1 MQPKKVAF
9 VICNQKRLHSPD
21 ATKKGCIFKDFLLS
35 LQRNKKIMRTT
46 AIITGDIVDSTK
58 LNLAERDIM
67 INALQ
72 AIPEILSPFE
82 RISMEIFRGDSFQVK
97 IPNSE
102 IAAKA
107 AIAIRAWLRSQVEL
121 CGKEPLDARLAIGI
135 GGTDYESDTL
145 STSDGEAFRLSGRL
159 LDKMQKVRLAVAT
172 PWTSVNE
179 ELRLSTAFVDDII
192 SSWTQNQS
200 KIMLLRLQTSKSHLE
215 LSQILEISRQ
225 MVDKSLK
232 SSKEDLVEAYIDRF
246 EKLIIEHTRIS

>member
-9 VICNQKRLHSPD
+9 PLCNQKRLHFPY
-21 ATKKGCIFKDFLLS
+21 ATKKGCIFENFLLS
-35 LQRNKKIMRTT
+35 LQRNKEIMRTT

-72 AIPEILSPFE
+72 AIPEILSPFVK
-82 RISMEIFRGDSFQVK
+82 ISMEIFRGDSFQVQ
-97 IPNSE
+97 IPKTE

-121 CGKEPLDARLAIGI
+121 SGREPLDARLAIGI
-135 GGTDYESDTL
+135 GGTDYESESL
-145 STSDGEAFRLSGRL
+145 SMSDGEAFRLSGRL
-159 LDKMQKVRLAVAT
+159 LDKMQKARLAVAT
-172 PWTSVNE
+172 PWPPVNE

-200 KIMLLRLQTSKSHLE
+200 KIMLLRLQTSKSHIE
-215 LSQILEISRQ
+215 LSQTLEISRQ

-232 SSKEDLVEAYIDRF
+232 SSKEELIESYIDRF
-246 EKLIIEHTRIS
+246 EKIIIEHTGKS

>member
-1 MQPKKVAF
+1 
-9 VICNQKRLHSPD
+9 
-21 ATKKGCIFKDFLLS
+21 
-35 LQRNKKIMRTT
+35 MRTT

-58 LNLAERDIM
+58 LNLAERNIM

-82 RISMEIFRGDSFQVK
+82 KISMEIFRGDSFQVQISK
-97 IPNSE
+97 PE

-121 CGKEPLDARLAIGI
+121 SGKEPLDARLAIGI
-135 GGTDYESDTL
+135 WETDYESESL
-145 STSDGEAFRLSGRL
+145 SMSDGEAFRLSGRL
-159 LDKMQKVRLAVAT
+159 LDRMHKARLAIAT
-172 PWTSVNE
+172 PWSTVNE

-200 KIMLLRLQTSKSHLE
+200 KIMLLRIQTSKRHIE
-215 LSQILEISRQ
+215 LSQTLEISRQ

-232 SSKEDLVEAYIDRF
+232 SSKEELIESYIDRF
-246 EKLIIEHTRIS
+246 EKIIIEHTGKS